1 MYETDLT
8 DSQWQVIKKSLPTTR
23 RRKYSLRLIMN
34 ALLYLTKSGCQWRLL
49 PNDFPPYPICF
60 YYFRRWQATGQWVG
74 LNKVLVGLERQ
85 QSAPSGQASPSVAI
99 LDAQSIKS
107 SERGVP
113 DKGFDGHKKVQ
124 GRKRQLVVDTGGRLL
139 AVSVGSANEND
150 RTGGQKALQNLHE
163 QGYERLTLVLT
174 DAGYAGRPLAEWA
187 QTYGGWRLE
196 TAPGLSGNGGFTP
209 QPIHW
214 VVERSI
220 SWLHWDRRLSRD
232 YECET
237 TSAEA
242 FLFLSSI
249 RHLIRKF

>member
-8 DSQWQVIKKSLPTTR
+8 DSQWQVMEEILPVKR
-23 RRKYSLRLIMN
+23 RRKYDLRLILN
-34 ALLYLTKSGCQWRLL
+34 GLLYLTKSGCQWRLL
-49 PNDFPPYPICF
+49 PNDFPPYPLCF
-60 YYFRRWQATGQWVG
+60 YYFRRWQQTGHWTR
-74 LNKVLVGLERQ
+74 LNKVLVEQERQ
-85 QSAPSGQASPSVAI
+85 RAAPSGHASPSVAI

-113 DKGFDGHKKVQ
+113 NKGFDGHKKIQ
-124 GRKRQLVVDTGGRLL
+124 GRKRQLIVDTGGRLL
-139 AVSVGSANEND
+139 AVAVGPAHEND
-150 RTGGQKALQNLHE
+150 RVGGQSALQNLLT
-163 QGYERLTLVLT
+163 QGYTRLKLVLT

-187 QTYGGWRLE
+187 FRHAGWQLE
-196 TAPGLSGNGGFTP
+196 TAPGLSGSGGFTP
-209 QPIHW
+209 QPVRW

-237 TSAEA
+237 KSAEA
-242 FLFLSSI
+242 VLLLSSI

>member
-8 DSQWQVIKKSLPTTR
+8 DSQWQVMEEILPVKR
-23 RRKYSLRLIMN
+23 RRKYDLRLIVN

-60 YYFRRWQATGQWVG
+60 YYFRRWQQNGQWAG
-74 LNKVLVGLERQ
+74 LNKVLVGQERQ
-85 QSAPSGQASPSVAI
+85 RAAPSGHASPSVAI

-113 DKGFDGHKKVQ
+113 DKGFDGHKKIQ

-139 AVSVGSANEND
+139 AVHVGPAQEND
-150 RTGGQKALQNLHE
+150 RIGGRNALQNLLQ
-163 QGYERLTLVLT
+163 QGYQRLRLVLT
-174 DAGYAGRPLAEWA
+174 DAGYASQALGQWVQQACGWHLA
-187 QTYGGWRLE
+187 
-196 TAPGLSGNGGFTP
+196 TAPGLSGHAGFTP
-209 QPIHW
+209 APVRW

-232 YECET
+232 YECDT
-237 TSAEA
+237 SSAEA
-242 FLFLSSI
+242 FLFMSSI